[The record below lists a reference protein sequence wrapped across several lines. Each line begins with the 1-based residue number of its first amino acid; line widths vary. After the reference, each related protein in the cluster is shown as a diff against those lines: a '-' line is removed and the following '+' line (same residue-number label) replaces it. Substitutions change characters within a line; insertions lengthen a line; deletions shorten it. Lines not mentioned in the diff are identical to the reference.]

1 MAHEIKRMIFNG
13 VIKKVDIGEHTVE
26 AIVSDESLDRHKERV
41 LAKAFKKRL
50 KVYKSH
56 PVLLSGHEYGSLRST
71 IGKAAK
77 IEVKDNALHATFKY
91 FVGEG
96 NAEADWGFKLAQEG
110 IAAFSIGFIAHAF
123 DEFNDEEGDDGKNK
137 GEKQARRVYT
147 DIELMEVSQVGIPAN
162 PNALQK
168 GLHSDNP
175 VIKDVMQKMVKTFP
189 EEFKFVNEYVIP
201 YKKCGLI
208 EEHRSWFVKG
218 ALERIRGWAGWDGKS
233 LYSVDPIKFQTAFTW
248 SNKENDIAFH
258 TYKIL
263 HHDIKDGNICTH
275 WRGVVTAMA
284 TLLSGNG
291 DTTIPEEDRQGI
303 YDHLAA
309 HYKDFNKE
317 VPEFKS
323 YYNVED
329 ILSGCKDVETGMT
342 LAKVMD
348 DIRNS
353 KAIENVI
360 KDTIEKAT
368 EEMTKKVIK
377 MVDAATEKLSEINM
391 VKKKT
396 EPNEPEKSD
405 NQASGND
412 YIKQALQGIEET
424 NKVLSG

>member
-1 MAHEIKRMIFNG
+1 
-13 VIKKVDIGEHTVE
+13 
-26 AIVSDESLDRHKERV
+26 
-41 LAKAFKKRL
+41 
-50 KVYKSH
+50 
-56 PVLLSGHEYGSLRST
+56 
-71 IGKAAK
+71 
-77 IEVKDNALHATFKY
+77 
-91 FVGEG
+91 
-96 NAEADWGFKLAQEG
+96 
-110 IAAFSIGFIAHAF
+110 
-123 DEFNDEEGDDGKNK
+123 
-137 GEKQARRVYT
+137 
-147 DIELMEVSQVGIPAN
+147 
-162 PNALQK
+162 
-168 GLHSDNP
+168 
-175 VIKDVMQKMVKTFP
+175 
-189 EEFKFVNEYVIP
+189 
-201 YKKCGLI
+201 
-208 EEHRSWFVKG
+208 
-218 ALERIRGWAGWDGKS
+218 
-233 LYSVDPIKFQTAFTW
+233 
-248 SNKENDIAFH
+248 
-258 TYKIL
+258 
-263 HHDIKDGNICTH
+263 
-275 WRGVVTAMA
+275 MA